1 MAELEDVQKRLGS
14 KDVEMEP
21 ADLGVIWVS
30 NAEIRGFWRF
40 RFCEEDEL
48 RFWCAEVLASGYPA
62 RQVLKAAERGL
73 QSWEGNEMETYGL
86 PDCAAAS
93 QVCCA
98 LKLYLGLCSASAP
111 Y

>member
-62 RQVLKAAERGL
+62 RQVLKKQL
-73 QSWEGNEMETYGL
+73 EGVSRARREMRWRPT
-86 PDCAAAS
+86 DC
-93 QVCCA
+93 QTVRQPPRCVV
-98 LKLYLGLCSASAP
+98 L
-111 Y
+111 

>member
-21 ADLGVIWVS
+21 ANLGVIRVS

-48 RFWCAEVLASGYPA
+48 RF
-62 RQVLKAAERGL
+62 
-73 QSWEGNEMETYGL
+73 
-86 PDCAAAS
+86 
-93 QVCCA
+93 
-98 LKLYLGLCSASAP
+98 
-111 Y
+111 